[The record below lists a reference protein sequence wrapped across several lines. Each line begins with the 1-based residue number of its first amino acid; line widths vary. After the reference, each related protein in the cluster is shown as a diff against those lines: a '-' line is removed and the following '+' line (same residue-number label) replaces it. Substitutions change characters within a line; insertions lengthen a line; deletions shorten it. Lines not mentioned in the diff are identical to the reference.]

1 MVNVYG
7 TKDNLIPPSSS
18 LPLTNAVGSRDKEEA
33 SFKVGH
39 AGIVASSTSQKEVAP
54 KIVDKQHCKK
64 ERISNGLFSGLGL
77 CVAARGN
84 HSPVSDCRPKTSP

>member
-33 SFKVGH
+33 SFK
-39 AGIVASSTSQKEVAP
+39 KEVAP
-54 KIVDKQHCKK
+54 KIVDRQHCKK